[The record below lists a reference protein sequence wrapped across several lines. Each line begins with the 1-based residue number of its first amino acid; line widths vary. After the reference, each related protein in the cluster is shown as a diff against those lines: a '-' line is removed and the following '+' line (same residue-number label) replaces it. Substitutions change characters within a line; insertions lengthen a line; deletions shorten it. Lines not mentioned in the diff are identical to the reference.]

1 MARTLA
7 ARRRDATTE
16 RRPGLFPALAARL
29 DCPGLHPCTR
39 YVLFPVLAVFAAAC
53 ADGGEEDRP
62 RSDVKLAATHHLY
75 SFRSLRGF
83 GTFPVP
89 ATAVF
94 TSRGTLNLFDDADY
108 TLATADST
116 SSPNPYALANDGE
129 FDVYVFGSG
138 REPSVLFRGGYSLV
152 AAPNNSDW
160 FFTDRVSTPNSE
172 SVGLYYGTR
181 VVTGQVEL
189 EGGWHVLSL
198 HAVFG
203 QSLQSPD
210 NVGRGARG
218 GVTITAGGPGIQRTI
233 SGAGS
238 QGTSSVTYG
247 GTIQN
252 LLSGSPLSGDGT
264 CNLTLSYALTGQS
277 ADSRVMFAHATNNLV
292 FGLDADESDGEAG
305 MVMMVRRFDTPA
317 APVDA
322 FRVPGTFLVGG
333 HTLFVNP
340 ANSGSDTFVGT
351 VTLTATGGFRLDA
364 VGSDGQDFAYQGSYT
379 LAGDGG
385 LTLTISGTNE
395 TWFAAIDRSYNTL
408 VLIDDFVET
417 RSNNTPE
424 LNFLIGVRRKTT

>member
-1 MARTLA
+1 MHPRQ
-7 ARRRDATTE
+7 RRL
-16 RRPGLFPALAARL
+16 LFPLVALL
-29 DCPGLHPCTR
+29 
-39 YVLFPVLAVFAAAC
+39 AAAC

-62 RSDVKLAATHHLY
+62 QSDVKIAATHQFY

-83 GTFPVP
+83 GAFPVP

-94 TSRGTLNLFDDADY
+94 TNRGTLNLFDDATY
-108 TLATADST
+108 TLTDASGT
-116 SSPNPYALANDGE
+116 SSPNPYALGNPGD
-129 FDVYVFGSG
+129 FSIYVLGSG

-152 AAPNNSDW
+152 ASPNNSDW

-172 SVGLYYGTR
+172 SIGLYYGTR
-181 VVTGQVEL
+181 VVNGQVEL
-189 EGGWHVLSL
+189 EGNWHVLSL

-203 QSLQSPD
+203 QTVQSPD

-218 GVTITAGGPGIQRTI
+218 GVAISAGNPGDQRSI
-233 SGAGS
+233 SGSGS
-238 QGTSSVTYG
+238 QGTSAVTYG

-264 CNLTLSYALTGQS
+264 SNLTLSYTLIGQS

-305 MVMMVRRFDTPA
+305 MLMLVRKFDTPA
-317 APVDA
+317 APVDSV
-322 FRVPGTFLVGG
+322 RVPGTFLIGG

-351 VTLTATGGFRLDA
+351 VTLTSTGGFTLDA
-364 VGSDGQDFAYQGSYT
+364 VGADGQDFAYQGSYT
-379 LAGDGG
+379 LAADGG
-385 LTLTISGTNE
+385 LTLSINGTNE
-395 TWFAAIDRSYNTL
+395 TWFAAIDKSYNTL
-408 VLIDDFVET
+408 VLVDDFVET

-424 LNFLIGVRRKTT
+424 LNFLIGVRKKTT